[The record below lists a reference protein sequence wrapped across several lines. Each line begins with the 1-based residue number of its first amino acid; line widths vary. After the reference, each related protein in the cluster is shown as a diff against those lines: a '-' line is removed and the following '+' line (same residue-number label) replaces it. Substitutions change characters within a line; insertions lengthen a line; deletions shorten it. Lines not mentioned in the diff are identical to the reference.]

1 VEYENR
7 TRTFITASNFFI
19 TVFQDIEHRTTATHD
34 IFRDTISVCNKGRT
48 RYIMP
53 PLYPNLHD
61 ITDEFASAVCHL
73 PVDYDK
79 DAYRQFLDTWGTVCI
94 IKDYYVAIGY
104 VTSNIIGQLY
114 LQVRV
119 NFTFS
124 HF

>member
-1 VEYENR
+1 MECEYENR
-7 TRTFITASNFFI
+7 TLNFITASNFFI

-34 IFRDTISVCNKGRT
+34 VFRDTISVCNKGRT

-53 PLYPNLHD
+53 PLYTNLHD

-94 IKDYYVAIGY
+94 IKDYYILF
-104 VTSNIIGQLY
+104 SNK
-114 LQVRV
+114 V
-119 NFTFS
+119 
-124 HF
+124 